1 MRRLMMSVS
10 ALALMMGT
18 AHAAGAPDVT
28 EGSPEEITY
37 EEAATAVENAAE
49 DTADAAGD
57 ALEATGDAIADAA
70 QYVTNGLEEVEVADT
85 TYVTP
90 EANSY
95 SANDLIGSA
104 VYGAEGDV
112 VARIDDVWINAE
124 GDVNAFL
131 VSEGG
136 FFGVGADDAAM
147 TTGSV
152 TFNRDNAGNLSG
164 YVGLSEEQM
173 AEIAEQ
179 RYDAKAE
186 YRADADAYEGLT
198 LDDHVIGKNVVNAKG
213 EEIATVR
220 DALISRDGKVSH
232 LVLARGGVLGFG
244 GELTAVHVNELQFE
258 QGDSEGALVMNTTAK
273 ELMDMPS
280 FRYTIEAQAEMK

>member
-1 MRRLMMSVS
+1 MMMSVS
-10 ALALMMGT
+10 ALALMMGS

-37 EEAATAVENAAE
+37 DEAANAVEDAAE
-49 DTADAAGD
+49 ATGD
-57 ALEATGDAIADAA
+57 ALEATGNAIADAA
-70 QYVTNGLEEVEVADT
+70 AAVTNGLKEVDVADT
-85 TYVTP
+85 TYVIP

-104 VYGAEGDV
+104 VYGSNGEV
-112 VARIDDVWINAE
+112 VARIDDVWINAD

-136 FFGVGADDAAM
+136 FLGVGTDDAAM
-147 TTGSV
+147 KSTSI
-152 TFNRDNAGNLSG
+152 TFNRDSAGNLSG

-186 YRADADAYEGLT
+186 YRAEADDYEGLT
-198 LDDHVIGKNVVNAKG
+198 LEDHVLAKAVVDANG
-213 EEIATVR
+213 EEVATVR
-220 DALISRDGKVSH
+220 DALISRDGDVTH

-244 GELTAVHVNELQFE
+244 GELTAVRVGTFGFE
-258 QGDSEGALVMNTTAK
+258 QGDSEGALVMQTSAR
-273 ELMDMPS
+273 ELMDMPQ
-280 FRYTIEAQAEMK
+280 FRYAIDVQAEAK